1 MLMMSSMMSSKSLR
15 YLKNFNMQV
24 FGHEPTFW
32 QHQVRRVVVERERE
46 VVQVPDIVV
55 TVCSEQG

>member
-1 MLMMSSMMSSKSLR
+1 VLMMN
-15 YLKNFNMQV
+15 LKNFNMQV

-32 QHQVRRVVVERERE
+32 HHQVPRVMVERERE
-46 VVQVPDIVV
+46 VVQVPDIVA